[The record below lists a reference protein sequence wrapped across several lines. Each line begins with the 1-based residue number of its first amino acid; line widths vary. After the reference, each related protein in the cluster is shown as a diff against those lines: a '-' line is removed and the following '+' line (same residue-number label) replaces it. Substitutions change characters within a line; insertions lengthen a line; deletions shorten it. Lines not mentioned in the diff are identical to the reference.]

1 MNPPNNNSPRKF
13 TSTADALRF
22 LYELSLDQSGFRFR
36 GQANAAWTLQP
47 SIYRFANFKRN
58 QTVWYEKHVLEDKPP
73 PSPPLTHTDF
83 HLEWL
88 MVCQHY
94 GVPTRLLDWSHDI
107 LTALYFACDS
117 EPGSDGAL
125 FICDQSEYP
134 KFAAYD
140 RHAMEVQ
147 ELAFVSTSVVNPRM
161 RSQSGCFMIWGHA
174 PLGDKSKESYDL
186 RQYQESQSRPR
197 YFETIQIPSNAKPS
211 ILADLRDV
219 YGISSDALYLK
230 NGYLESNFGSKF
242 EALKN
247 KARLKTL
254 YVTDADK
261 LSPDEEKLARS
272 IFGVDCRNMFGQC
285 PSITRI
291 S

>member
-1 MNPPNNNSPRKF
+1 
-13 TSTADALRF
+13 
-22 LYELSLDQSGFRFR
+22 
-36 GQANAAWTLQP
+36 
-47 SIYRFANFKRN
+47 
-58 QTVWYEKHVLEDKPP
+58 
-73 PSPPLTHTDF
+73 
-83 HLEWL
+83 
-88 MVCQHY
+88 
-94 GVPTRLLDWSHDI
+94 
-107 LTALYFACDS
+107 
-117 EPGSDGAL
+117 
-125 FICDQSEYP
+125 
-134 KFAAYD
+134 
-140 RHAMEVQ
+140 
-147 ELAFVSTSVVNPRM
+147 
-161 RSQSGCFMIWGHA
+161 MIWGHA